1 MKLIIVMYVTQVI
14 LANALHLLK
23 DIMEILLKNVQLGVK
38 PVVMVPHVMNA
49 NLVIP

>member
-1 MKLIIVMYVTQVI
+1 MYVTQVI

-23 DIMEILLKNVQLGVK
+23 DIMEILLKNVQLGAKVA
-38 PVVMVPHVMNA
+38 VMVPRVMNV